1 MTEQPN
7 WTELRP
13 VTRRRQWHPTPVP
26 LPGKSHGRR
35 SLVGRSP
42 WGHEE
47 WDMTEKLHFHFHAL
61 KKEMAAH
68 SSVLAWRILGTA
80 EPGGLPSMGLHR
92 VRYDS
97 SDLVA
102 AAASAGLL
110 PNTKDGNFLAIILGN
125 PSSISRYLI
134 PFCLSCLIW
143 VLSWYTHIIAAHQS
157 ESFWKGFIGDW
168 FVVVWF
174 CLLQVENNFT
184 LLWLN
189 CIVTKFDV
197 GILSLHIIP
206 NFSLS
211 NSFYV
216 AYLILFL
223 FPESL

>member
-1 MTEQPN
+1 MGS
-7 WTELRP
+7 
-13 VTRRRQWHPTPVP
+13 RRVGHDWET
-26 LPGKSHGRR
+26 
-35 SLVGRSP
+35 SLSLSCI
-42 WGHEE
+42 EE
-47 WDMTEKLHFHFHAL
+47 GNGS
-61 KKEMAAH
+61 H
-68 SSVLAWRILGTA
+68 SSVLAWRILGMA

-102 AAASAGLL
+102 AAAAGLL
-110 PNTKDGNFLAIILGN
+110 PSTKDGNFLAIILGN

-157 ESFWKGFIGDW
+157 GSFWKRFIGDR

-174 CLLQVENNFT
+174 CPLQVENNLT

-206 NFSLS
+206 NFSLT
-211 NSFYV
+211 NFLYV
-216 AYLILFL
+216 AYLFLFL